1 MAKNLPWIIIVVVV
15 LWQIAYG
22 LIQKAAKERQ
32 QDRMRQLADQRRR
45 QQGTSSASRTSSS
58 PPRQTAATRLGS
70 RLEDLAERRKAQLEE
85 LRRRRASRPAAGP
98 AQAGAAPGAPS
109 GGLGIP
115 PAPPPRRSKTIR
127 TLRADHRAL
136 READRAGQRRQLEQQ
151 RRDREATKARSRL
164 KSDEELRRA
173 AERAGQHQQE
183 AVKRTARAGQ
193 RPPREPEARDAY
205 SIREAGAGR
214 AHRLKMAISSRATLR
229 DLFIVKEL
237 LDSPLAL
244 RARSD

>member
-1 MAKNLPWIIIVVVV
+1 MTKNLTFIVIVVIV
-15 LWQIAYG
+15 LWQIVYG

-45 QQGTSSASRTSSS
+45 QQGTSSPPRTAPS
-58 PPRQTAATRLGS
+58 PPRQSAATRLGS

-98 AQAGAAPGAPS
+98 AQVGVAPGAPS

-115 PAPPPRRSKTIR
+115 PAPPPKRSETIR
-127 TLRADHRAL
+127 TLEADRRAL

-151 RRDREATKARSRL
+151 RRDREATKARSRI

-173 AERAGQHQQE
+173 AERAGQRQQE
-183 AVKRTARAGQ
+183 AAKRTARAGQ
-193 RPPREPEARDAY
+193 RPPREPEVRDAY
-205 SIREAGAGR
+205 AIREGGTGR